1 MTNSV
6 LVIGGGIAGIQA
18 ALDLA
23 EAGIPVILV
32 EKTPSIGGKM
42 AALDKNFPTLDCSIC
57 IEAPKM
63 SEAIQHPN
71 IEVRS
76 MTELTGLR
84 GEAGDF
90 TATLKEKARYVTA
103 ECTRCGECA
112 LVCPNILPNE
122 FDHGVGFRKGI
133 YAPFQQAEPGAFAI
147 DMDVCLNRPP
157 NYIPCDRCVEACL
170 PKCIDF
176 NMKPFREYE
185 EHVAAIIVATGFDL
199 LDPALLSEYG
209 YGKHPDI
216 LSSMEFERL
225 LNSSGPTGGHIIK
238 PSDHKEPD
246 NLLFI
251 LCIGSR
257 DQRLCP
263 YCSRVCCM
271 YSIKEA
277 IQAVDH
283 GIGNVTVLYMDI
295 RAYGKGFDEFYDR
308 SKEEGVQYIRGRP
321 SRIDTSGMT
330 PRVYYENSEMGKLIN
345 EEFDMV
351 VLAPALLP
359 SRGTHEL
366 AASLGVELDPDGFIG
381 TMESHGFHV
390 GTSRP
395 GIYACGCSSGPKDI
409 PDSVTEASAA
419 AAAAMTHV
427 SERNWPV
434 EEFEETIDPWG
445 ETKIG
450 VFVCD
455 CGSNIASVV
464 DVPEIVKYAMT
475 LDNVVHADELMFA
488 CAGTTQ
494 ADIAE
499 EIKKKGINR
508 LVVAACSP
516 KTHNPTFQRVCMQ
529 SGLNKYLLEMSNIRN
544 HDSWVHKKFPAEATE
559 KARDMVRMAV
569 EKAALLTPLKEI
581 ELPVVKRGLVVGGGI
596 AGMVAATNLSRQ
608 GFETHLVER
617 SGKLGGIL
625 RNLHILA
632 PSQTSSKALVNRL
645 ERDLVSSGAHI
656 HLDTRVDM
664 ISGAVGNFS
673 VQLNSNDAQEALDV
687 GAIVLAYGAK
697 PYEPAGLGYGTD
709 PRVITNME
717 LEERLRG
724 MKAIERGSGD
734 RAETK
739 GTERGSQ
746 DRAEMKG
753 AERGSRD
760 RTSAGPNDQNV
771 TFLSCVG
778 SRSGSAGCSRYCCQS
793 MILQAIKLSE
803 LGRRVTVLHKD
814 IRTFSRHAE
823 EMYFDACRQG
833 VIFIKY
839 PQGSDPERD
848 VLFEDGKVI
857 VMDEFLGENIAIPTD
872 LLVLVAGLDPPDDHS
887 AAEMLKV
894 SRTEDDYLL
903 ELHPKLAPV
912 EAAVHGVFLAGSVR
926 GPLTADEAVSQGLAA
941 ASKAAHLLAKGLVVK
956 EPLTANIN
964 AEVCTGCDLCAKVCP
979 YNAIEGELREPHI
992 VIEASCTGCG
1002 TCAGE
1007 CPVGAITM
1015 PGFTDEQIF
1024 RQIDAALDQDP
1035 GEKIMVFTCNW
1046 CSYAGADQAGIAKIQ
1061 YPPSSRIIRTMC
1073 SGRISRGFVERSF
1086 EKGAGGVLI
1095 TGCRLTDQGS
1105 DCHYNRAN
1113 VQTLKR
1119 FEKWERWIRT
1129 KGIDPERLQLQ
1140 WVSASEGK
1148 VLAKKLK
1155 EMDEMIRRK
1164 KGSSSPQD
1172 AAAVG
1177 GE

>member
-1 MTNSV
+1 MSGSV

-18 ALDLA
+18 SLDLA
-23 EAGIPVILV
+23 EAGVPVILV
-32 EKTPSIGGKM
+32 ERTPSIGGKM

-71 IEVRS
+71 IDVRS
-76 MTELTGLR
+76 MTELIGRR

-90 TATLKEKARYVTA
+90 TVTLRENARYVTT

-133 YAPFQQAEPGAFAI
+133 YAPFQQAEPGAFVI

-176 NMKPFREYE
+176 NMKPFSEYE
-185 EHVAAIIVATGFDL
+185 EHVSAIIVATGFDL
-199 LDPALLSEYG
+199 LNPALLGEYG
-209 YGKHPDI
+209 YGAHPDI
-216 LSSMEFERL
+216 LTSMEFERL
-225 LNSSGPTGGHIIK
+225 LNSSGPTAGHIMK
-238 PSDHKEPD
+238 PSDHEEPD
-246 NLLFI
+246 DLLFI

-277 IQAVDH
+277 IQAADH

-308 SKEEGVQYIRGRP
+308 SQEEGVQYIRGRP
-321 SRIDTSGMT
+321 ARIDTSGVK
-330 PRVYYENSEMGKLIN
+330 PRVYYENAELGKLIE

-359 SRGTHEL
+359 SRGTYEL
-366 AASLGVELDPDGFIG
+366 ATALGVELDPDGFIG
-381 TMESHGFHV
+381 TLESHGFNV
-390 GTSRP
+390 GTTLP
-395 GIYACGCSSGPKDI
+395 GIYACGCISGPKDI
-409 PDSVTEASAA
+409 PDSVTEGSAA
-419 AAAAMTHV
+419 AAAAMIHIN
-427 SERNWPV
+427 ERNWPV
-434 EEFEETIDPWG
+434 EVFEETIDPWG
-445 ETKIG
+445 EPKIG

-464 DVPEIVKYAMT
+464 DVPEIVKYSMT

-494 ADIAE
+494 ADITE
-499 EIKKKGINR
+499 EMKEKGINR
-508 LVVAACSP
+508 LVIAACSP
-516 KTHNPTFQRVCMQ
+516 KTHSPTFQRVCMQ

-559 KARDMVRMAV
+559 KAKDMVRMAV
-569 EKAALLTPLKEI
+569 EKSALLTPLKEI
-581 ELPVVKRGLVVGGGI
+581 ELPVVKRALVVGGGI
-596 AGMVAATNLSRQ
+596 AGMVAATNLAKQ
-608 GFETHLVER
+608 EFETHLIER
-617 SGKLGGIL
+617 TDHLGGIL
-625 RNLHILA
+625 KNLHMLA
-632 PSQTSSKALVNRL
+632 PSQTSSRALLNRL
-645 ERDLVSSGAHI
+645 EKDLRSSGTHI
-656 HLDTRVDM
+656 HLNSTVEM
-664 ISGAVGNFS
+664 VSGAVGNFT
-673 VQLNSNDAQEALDV
+673 VHWTSNERQTVLDV
-687 GAIVLAYGAK
+687 GAIILAYGAT
-697 PYEPAGLGYGTD
+697 PSTPTGLGYGVN
-709 PRVITNME
+709 PNVITNLE
-717 LEERLRG
+717 LEERLAG
-724 MKAIERGSGD
+724 MKEIGHGSNG
-734 RAETK
+734 RT
-739 GTERGSQ
+739 
-746 DRAEMKG
+746 EMKRMKDG
-753 AERGSRD
+753 SPEREKE
-760 RTSAGPNDQNV
+760 TITDQNV

-778 SRSGSAGCSRYCCQS
+778 SRSDSMGCSRYCCQS
-793 MILQAIKLSE
+793 MILQAIKLRE

-823 EMYFDACRQG
+823 EMYFDACRLG

-839 PQGSDPERD
+839 PQGSDPEQD

-857 VMDEFLGENIAIPTD
+857 VQDEFLGERIAIPTD
-872 LLVLVAGLDPPDDHS
+872 LLVLVAGLHPPEDHS
-887 AAEMLKV
+887 VAEMLKV
-894 SRTEDDYLL
+894 SKTEDDYLL

-926 GPLTADEAVSQGLAA
+926 GPLTADEAVSQGLAT

-964 AEVCTGCDLCAKVCP
+964 TEVCTGCDLCAKVCP

-1015 PGFTDEQIF
+1015 PGFTNEQIF
-1024 RQIDAALDQDP
+1024 CQIDAALDRDP
-1035 GEKIMVFTCNW
+1035 GDKIMVFTCNW

-1073 SGRISRGFVERSF
+1073 SGRISRAFVERAF

-1095 TGCRLTDQGS
+1095 TGCRLTDKGS

-1119 FEKWERWIRT
+1119 FEKWERWVKT

-1155 EMDEMIRRK
+1155 EMDEMLRRK
-1164 KGSSSPQD
+1164 KHSDDPKSAGI
-1172 AAAVG
+1172 AAGG

>member
-1 MTNSV
+1 MTDSV

-18 ALDLA
+18 SLDLA
-23 EAGIPVILV
+23 EAGVPVILV
-32 EKTPSIGGKM
+32 ERTPSIGGKM

-71 IEVRS
+71 IDVRS
-76 MTELTGLR
+76 MTELIGIR

-90 TATLKEKARYVTA
+90 TVTLKERARYVTT

-133 YAPFQQAEPGAFAI
+133 FAPFQQAEPGAFVI

-176 NMKPFREYE
+176 DMKPFREYD
-185 EHVAAIIVATGFDL
+185 EHVSALIVATGFDL

-225 LNSSGPTGGHIIK
+225 LNSSGPTGGHIVK
-238 PSDHKEPD
+238 PSDHQEPE

-271 YSIKEA
+271 YSMKEA

-283 GIGNVTVLYMDI
+283 GIGKVTVLYMDI
-295 RAYGKGFDEFYDR
+295 RAYGKGFDEFYER
-308 SKEEGVQYIRGRP
+308 SQEEGVQYVRGRP
-321 SRIDTSGMT
+321 SRIETEGAK
-330 PRVYYENSEMGKLIN
+330 PRVFYENAEIGKLID

-359 SRGTHEL
+359 SRGTYEL
-366 AASLGVELDPDGFIG
+366 ATTLGVELDPDGFIG

-390 GTSRP
+390 GTSLP
-395 GIYACGCSSGPKDI
+395 GIYACGCCSGPKDI
-409 PDSVTEASAA
+409 PDSVTEGSAA

-427 SERNWPV
+427 DERNWPV

-445 ETKIG
+445 EPKIG

-455 CGSNIASVV
+455 CGSNIAGVV

-475 LDNVVHADELMFA
+475 LDNVAHAEELMFA

-494 ADIAE
+494 ADISE
-499 EIKKKGINR
+499 VISKKGINR
-508 LVVAACSP
+508 LVIAACSP

-544 HDSWVHKKFPAEATE
+544 HDSWVHKKMPEEATV
-559 KARDMVRMAV
+559 KARDMVKMAV
-569 EKAALLTPLKEI
+569 EKAKLLTPLKEM
-581 ELPVVKRGLVVGGGI
+581 ELTVVKRALVVGGGI
-596 AGMVAATNLSRQ
+596 AGMVAATNLGRQ
-608 GFETHLVER
+608 GFDTHLVER
-617 SGKLGGIL
+617 SGSLGGVL
-625 RNLHILA
+625 KDLHKLA
-632 PSQTSSKALVNRL
+632 PAQTGSRALLNRL
-645 ERDLVSSGAHI
+645 RKDLVESGTQI
-656 HLDTRVDM
+656 HLNSTVE
-664 ISGAVGNFS
+664 IVSGAVGNFS
-673 VQLNSNDAQEALDV
+673 VQLTSGGKQEALDV
-687 GAIVLAYGAK
+687 GAIVLAYGAT
-697 PYEPAGLGYGTD
+697 PYSPTGIDDAND
-709 PRVITNME
+709 PQVITNLE

-724 MKAIERGSGD
+724 MKKIEPGSSDTANEGTAD
-734 RAETK
+734 RK
-739 GTERGSQ
+739 
-746 DRAEMKG
+746 
-753 AERGSRD
+753 
-760 RTSAGPNDQNV
+760 V
-771 TFLSCVG
+771 TLLSCVG
-778 SRSGSAGCSRYCCQS
+778 SRSDSTGCSRYCCQS
-793 MILQAIKLSE
+793 MILQAIELRE

-823 EMYFDACRQG
+823 EMYFDACKMG
-833 VIFIKY
+833 VVFIKY
-839 PQGSDPERD
+839 PQEHDPERD
-848 VLFEDGKVI
+848 VRFEEGTVI
-857 VMDEFLGENIAIPTD
+857 VQDEFLGEQIAIPTD
-872 LLVLVAGLDPPDDHS
+872 LLVLVAGLHPPDDHS
-887 AAEMLKV
+887 VAEMLKV

-956 EPLTANIN
+956 EPLTASIN
-964 AEVCTGCDLCAKVCP
+964 TSVCTGCHLCAKVCP

-992 VIEASCTGCG
+992 VLEASCTGCG

-1024 RQIDAALDQDP
+1024 RQIDAALDNDP

-1073 SGRISRGFVERSF
+1073 SGRISRAFVERAF

-1119 FEKWERWIRT
+1119 FGMWERWIRS

-1148 VLAKKLK
+1148 VLARKLK
-1155 EMDEMIRRK
+1155 EMDEMLQK
-1164 KGSSSPQD
+1164 KKKPSDDPPEATGT
-1172 AAAVG
+1172 ATGG